1 MTYLV
6 KAEILLKKRSKEFGC
21 SRMLIDQKNSID
33 FEVLLYLV
41 CIVVAV
47 AFTACDTSTREMLEL
62 SNTVGRDLEEVHRA
76 HRELAQL
83 HFAKIETDINH
94 FIDET
99 YRREFIKAFA
109 KEFKLA
115 SKIRKIIKSDPD
127 SLLPVMTQFV
137 QVATERIEKKR
148 KEILT
153 PVAEQQRRVIA
164 EIDAAHHQIQAAHAV
179 VVGHLASV
187 RNVRD
192 TQNEILAQV
201 GLENVREKIIVTTA
215 NISNRI
221 AEFVAKGREI
231 NTTLQDAAE
240 KVKEIDEKIEALKA
254 ELLH

>member
-1 MTYLV
+1 
-6 KAEILLKKRSKEFGC
+6 
-21 SRMLIDQKNSID
+21 
-33 FEVLLYLV
+33 
-41 CIVVAV
+41 
-47 AFTACDTSTREMLEL
+47 
-62 SNTVGRDLEEVHRA
+62 
-76 HRELAQL
+76 
-83 HFAKIETDINH
+83 
-94 FIDET
+94 
-99 YRREFIKAFA
+99 
-109 KEFKLA
+109 
-115 SKIRKIIKSDPD
+115 
-127 SLLPVMTQFV
+127 MTQFV

-201 GLENVREKIIVTTA
+201 GLENVREKVIVTTA

-221 AEFVAKGREI
+221 AEFVAKGSEI

-240 KVKEIDEKIEALKA
+240 KVKEFDEKIEALKA